1 GAEDDPRG
9 GVARRRGAPAARG
22 GGHEEPRRDAR
33 LPDRALAQ
41 GAPRQARRVRGLDDR
56 GSGHGAAPGARRRR
70 SRRDPRQ
77 DGRAAGVLAQARRGA
92 VRRSGPAG
100 PGVCGRRG
108 RRRARLRRRGRRGR
122 RVRGRRRGGADLVSE
137 EQVEQQEETEA
148 QDERPVPGTAEPGQ
162 APPEDDRLLR
172 LAADFEN
179 YKKRAARERQE
190 YVQLANERL
199 IVELIPILDDLER
212 ALAAAEQH
220 EEAQLEEGVELVH
233 RSLAALLAHHGV
245 TPIETEGKFD
255 PHVHEALLSQPSEA
269 AEGSVLDVVQKGYK
283 LGERVVRPARVVVAA
298 PPAQEEPEGDA

>member
-1 GAEDDPRG
+1 MT
-9 GVARRRGAPAARG
+9 
-22 GGHEEPRRDAR
+22 
-33 LPDRALAQ
+33 
-41 GAPRQARRVRGLDDR
+41 
-56 GSGHGAAPGARRRR
+56 
-70 SRRDPRQ
+70 
-77 DGRAAGVLAQARRGA
+77 
-92 VRRSGPAG
+92 
-100 PGVCGRRG
+100 
-108 RRRARLRRRGRRGR
+108 
-122 RVRGRRRGGADLVSE
+122 E
-137 EQVEQQEETEA
+137 EQVERQEETEA
-148 QDERPVPGTAEPGQ
+148 QDERPLPGTAEPSQ
-162 APPEDDRLLR
+162 PPPEDDRLLR

-199 IVELIPILDDLER
+199 IAELIPILDDLER

-269 AEGSVLDVVQKGYK
+269 EEGSVLDVVQKGYK

-298 PPAQEEPEGDA
+298 PPAQEEAEGDA